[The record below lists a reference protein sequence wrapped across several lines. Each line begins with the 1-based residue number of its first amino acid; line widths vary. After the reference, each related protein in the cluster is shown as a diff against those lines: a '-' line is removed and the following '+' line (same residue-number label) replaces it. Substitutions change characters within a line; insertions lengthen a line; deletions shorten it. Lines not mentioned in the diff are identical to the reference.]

1 MFYIIIKNQDGVWV
15 TYGDED
21 FETYEDAQ
29 YQLDAL
35 KEMDDMNGESH
46 EYKICEVED
55 IVTVNR
61 NTGTYRVIWKKINKE
76 DLLYTTNNMF
86 DAISKAR
93 ETHSVARPWEQVFIT
108 CDGAPVPYRVFV
120 ACRETG
126 DIIEEI
132 KGMEIDEAIEKGLG
146 IIADY
151 EEEDKLTG
159 DYEPNFYDIV
169 DEHAESYI
177 Y

>member
-1 MFYIIIKNQDGVWV
+1 MFYILAREKGGVWATLEIGFDSLEGAKYEV
-15 TYGDED
+15 ACLKDVDEAN
-21 FETYEDAQ
+21 EEEWE
-29 YQLDAL
+29 YQIIEG
-35 KEMDDMNGESH
+35 K
-46 EYKICEVED
+46 D

-76 DLLYTTNNMF
+76 DLLYTTNNKF

-132 KGMEIDEAIEKGLG
+132 KGMEFDEAIEKGLG

-151 EEEDKLTG
+151 EAEDKLTG
-159 DYEPNFYDIV
+159 DYKPNFYDIV